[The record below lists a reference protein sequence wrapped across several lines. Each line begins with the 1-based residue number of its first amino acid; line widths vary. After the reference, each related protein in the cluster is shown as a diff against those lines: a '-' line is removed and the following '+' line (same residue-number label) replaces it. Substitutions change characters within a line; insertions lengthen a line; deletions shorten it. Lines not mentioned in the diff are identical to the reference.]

1 MAADAR
7 RRLLAAN
14 GRVDRYVYGRPGVID
29 WRPGSDWPV
38 AARRAKLLERV
49 RGYFAAQDVLA
60 VDTPTLWT
68 ATVTDPMIES
78 IATADG
84 RYLATSPEFAMK
96 RLLAAGYPD
105 ICSIGRVFR
114 GGESGRRHQPEFT
127 MIEWYRRG
135 FGLAEIV
142 DDTLG
147 LIAHALERPAL
158 RDTAGKQDYAD
169 LFTEYADVDPLEAP
183 LEDIIAAAGADA
195 GLCDSL
201 GERRNAWLDLVLATV
216 IAPRLPRDRLTV
228 VEHYPLAQG
237 ALARRCR
244 PTRASPTVSRYS
256 PVRSN
261 SQTAT
266 SSSSTRSSR
275 PAASKPI
282 SPNAASSAF
291 RPFRWTNRCSRRST
305 PGCPNARAWRW
316 ASSGCTWWPKT
327 WMISAT

>member
-1 MAADAR
+1 
-7 RRLLAAN
+7 
-14 GRVDRYVYGRPGVID
+14 
-29 WRPGSDWPV
+29 
-38 AARRAKLLERV
+38 
-49 RGYFAAQDVLA
+49 
-60 VDTPTLWT
+60 
-68 ATVTDPMIES
+68 
-78 IATADG
+78 
-84 RYLATSPEFAMK
+84 
-96 RLLAAGYPD
+96 
-105 ICSIGRVFR
+105 
-114 GGESGRRHQPEFT
+114 

-237 ALARRCR
+237 ALARRCPADPR
-244 PTRASPTVSRYS
+244 VADRFEVFAGPFELANGYVELVDAVEQARRFETDLAERRELGLPAV
-256 PVRSN
+256 PVDE
-261 SQTAT
+261 
-266 SSSSTRSSR
+266 
-275 PAASKPI
+275 PLLAALDAGLPECAGVALGFERLHMVAENVDDI
-282 SPNAASSAF
+282 
-291 RPFRWTNRCSRRST
+291 RDVIPFAET
-305 PGCPNARAWRW
+305 
-316 ASSGCTWWPKT
+316 
-327 WMISAT
+327 